1 MFTKI
6 EKNDRNER
14 NNSRP
19 KGPITIILKKEE
31 NNSIPYKHI
40 NNEIKSRN
48 NTNTNKENNLV
59 NKKIRFIY

>member
-1 MFTKI
+1 MINKIFTKI

-31 NNSIPYKHI
+31 DNSIPYKQFLYGFML
-40 NNEIKSRN
+40 S
-48 NTNTNKENNLV
+48 
-59 NKKIRFIY
+59 F